1 MKNLKLLIIAG
12 LLVVVALVLQH
23 GSQPAVAP
31 DPYIGKSLI
40 AAADMDG
47 VPEIVIKSSQGRIDL
62 KKVDGIWRLPELHN
76 MRVDRNRVEELFQ
89 KLTETKVVE
98 IVTGNQQRHK
108 DLGVAS
114 ISEDAGISGED
125 NALIVLKDIAGAQL
139 RQIYLGKGRQARSVD
154 GSQGFGNDGQYFR
167 FGDDDG
173 VYLLSQFLWL
183 EKNQKNWLSK
193 ELLKLS
199 SDKIGKIT
207 WEYPENDTFSLER
220 ATATSALVL
229 KDLDEGKQTKQQV
242 AEQIAGIFAALQFDD
257 FVATDSPAL
266 HPALAEKVSLHIE
279 CSDAFNV
286 KLNISSGPVDIPGA
300 GKMHL
305 VLLNAEYAGSDTSL
319 KNLAD
324 EIEANAAKMAFALGE
339 HRVKPLLVKA
349 ADLSEDKPAP
359 APETASTTASVAGQ
373 IAASHILVAYQ
384 GAERSSATRSQ
395 QEAENLAAEL
405 LAKIKEGSDFGKLA
419 EESSDCPSG
428 KSAAGSLGDFGRGM
442 MAKEFEDAAFALN
455 VGEIS
460 EVVKSPFGYHIIR
473 RDK

>member
-1 MKNLKLLIIAG
+1 
-12 LLVVVALVLQH
+12 
-23 GSQPAVAP
+23 
-31 DPYIGKSLI
+31 
-40 AAADMDG
+40 
-47 VPEIVIKSSQGRIDL
+47 
-62 KKVDGIWRLPELHN
+62 
-76 MRVDRNRVEELFQ
+76 
-89 KLTETKVVE
+89 
-98 IVTGNQQRHK
+98 
-108 DLGVAS
+108 
-114 ISEDAGISGED
+114 
-125 NALIVLKDIAGAQL
+125 
-139 RQIYLGKGRQARSVD
+139 
-154 GSQGFGNDGQYFR
+154 
-167 FGDDDG
+167 
-173 VYLLSQFLWL
+173 
-183 EKNQKNWLSK
+183 
-193 ELLKLS
+193 
-199 SDKIGKIT
+199 
-207 WEYPENDTFSLER
+207 
-220 ATATSALVL
+220 
-229 KDLDEGKQTKQQV
+229 
-242 AEQIAGIFAALQFDD
+242 
-257 FVATDSPAL
+257 
-266 HPALAEKVSLHIE
+266 
-279 CSDAFNV
+279 
-286 KLNISSGPVDIPGA
+286 
-300 GKMHL
+300 MHL

-359 APETASTTASVAGQ
+359 APETASATASVAGQ